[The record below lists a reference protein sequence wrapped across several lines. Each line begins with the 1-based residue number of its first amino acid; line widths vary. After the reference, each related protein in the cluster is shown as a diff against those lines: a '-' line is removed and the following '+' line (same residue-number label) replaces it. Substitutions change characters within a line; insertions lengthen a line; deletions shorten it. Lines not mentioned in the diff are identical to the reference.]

1 MLKSEKLFPLL
12 LELSVSGLFAALV
25 VIEVGFAQDAALIS
39 QHPRSIFMS
48 ITPERSQL
56 AFQKMERALLKLSG
70 AQDAESVH
78 GFRTTSRRLQTLL
91 EQIVP
96 KRNRN
101 QKKVLKM
108 LDQIRDRAG
117 KVRDLDIQLAALRSL
132 KVPQEPRRKTQL
144 MHGLIELRVKHE
156 RKLRKALSKSAVRE
170 IQKRLK
176 RASREVNAGAASDS
190 LKVAR
195 AILAQ
200 VVHPKGPVTEDLMHQ
215 YRIAVKRA
223 RYAAEFAP
231 KTTESEQFIAQLK
244 RLQDA
249 VGNWHDW
256 LTLTQTAAKRI
267 GDINQSSLVAALYNV
282 TGGKFRQ
289 AVAAL
294 SASRVIQNGSRSTA
308 VSPKASSQRSG
319 RLKTRGSLGAP
330 LIETAA

>member
-1 MLKSEKLFPLL
+1 LL
-12 LELSVSGLFAALV
+12 RLLV
-25 VIEVGFAQDAALIS
+25 TEVGFAQDAALIS

-56 AFQKMERALLKLSG
+56 AFQKMERALLKLSS

-117 KVRDLDIQLAALRSL
+117 KVRDLDVQLAALRSL
-132 KVPQEPRRKTQL
+132 RVPQEPRRKTQL
-144 MHGLIELRVKHE
+144 MHGLIELRAKHE
-156 RKLRKALSKSAVRE
+156 RKLRKALSKNAVRE

-176 RASREVNAGAASDS
+176 RASREVNVEAASDS

-195 AILAQ
+195 AMLAQ

-215 YRIAVKRA
+215 YRIVVKRA

-267 GDINQSSLVAALYNV
+267 GDINESSLVAALHNV

-294 SASRVIQNGSRSTA
+294 SASRMIQNGSRSTT
-308 VSPKASSQRSG
+308 VSPEASPQRSG
-319 RLKTRGSLGAP
+319 RFKTKASLGAP